1 MSSSRRYA
9 EKGHLYKGGKQEWG
23 VKGPRKK
30 GKTKRLH
37 AFSVFSLLFKAKL
50 LSAQGIRK
58 KVEAEA

>member
-1 MSSSRRYA
+1 MQRKDISTKVES
-9 EKGHLYKGGKQEWG
+9 KNGG